1 MLFIMYFIFK
11 GCLTMTQ
18 IEAAMK
24 GIATKEIK
32 EVATAEQRS
41 EEFIMK
47 GLVKGSIVIPK
58 NINHNIKA
66 RGIGKGLKTK
76 VNANIG
82 TSSDIAQLDNELL
95 KLESAID
102 AKADSVMDLS
112 TGGDLDY
119 IRKTILNKSSIMV
132 GNVPIYQI
140 AVEAAESKGSIA
152 YITED
157 DIFNTIEKQAQ
168 DGIDYMTLHC
178 GVTLET
184 LERLIKQGRVED
196 IVSRGGSFLSV
207 WMLHNKKQN
216 PLFENFDRVLEIAK
230 KYDVTISLGDGF
242 RPGAIADATDRAQIH
257 ELILLGELH
266 KRALDAGVQSMIE
279 GPGHVPINQVE
290 TNAEIEKTL
299 CNDAPFY
306 VLGPVVTDIA
316 PGYDHITSAIGGAL
330 MASKGADFLC
340 YVTRAEHVRLPD
352 PDDVR
357 EGVIVT
363 RIAAHAAD
371 IAKNI
376 PGAFEWDLQMS
387 RARKSLNWDEMT
399 NLSIDPEYVARE
411 RSSSLPDEEDV
422 CTMCGKFCAI
432 KLLTKALNNDYQ

>member
-1 MLFIMYFIFK
+1 
-11 GCLTMTQ
+11 MTQ
-18 IEAAMK
+18 IEAAKK
-24 GIATKEIK
+24 GIATEEIK
-32 EVATAEQRS
+32 YVAKRERRS
-41 EEFIMK
+41 EEFIME
-47 GLVKGSIVIPK
+47 GLVNGSIVIPK
-58 NINHNIKA
+58 NINHSIKPMA
-66 RGIGKGLKTK
+66 IGKGLKTK

-82 TSSDIAQLDNELL
+82 TSSDIAQLSNELKKL
-95 KLESAID
+95 KAAIE

-119 IRKTILNKSSIMV
+119 IRKKILKESSVVV

-140 AVEAAESKGSIA
+140 AVETAESKGSIA
-152 YITED
+152 YMTKD
-157 DIFNTIEKQAQ
+157 DIFNTIEKQAK

-184 LERLIKQGRVED
+184 LERLIQQGRIED

-207 WMLHNKKQN
+207 WMLYNKKQN
-216 PLFENFDRVLEIAK
+216 PLFEDFERILEIAK
-230 KYDVTISLGDGF
+230 RYDVTLSLGDGF

-266 KRALDAGVQSMIE
+266 KKALDYGVQSMIE
-279 GPGHVPINQVE
+279 GPGHVPINQVI
-290 TNAEIEKTL
+290 TNAEIEKSL
-299 CNDAPFY
+299 CDNAPFY

-330 MASKGADFLC
+330 MAANGADFLC
-340 YVTRAEHVRLPD
+340 YVTKAEHVRLPE
-352 PDDVR
+352 PEDVR

-371 IAKNI
+371 IAKGI
-376 PGAFEWDLQMS
+376 PGAIEWDLEMS
-387 RARKSLNWDEMT
+387 KARKSLNWENMI
-399 NLSIDPEYVARE
+399 NLSIDPEYVKKE
-411 RSSSLPDEEDV
+411 RSSSMPEESDV

-432 KLLTKALNNDYQ
+432 KLLNKALKKEE

>member
-1 MLFIMYFIFK
+1 
-11 GCLTMTQ
+11 MTQ
-18 IEAAMK
+18 IEAARK
-24 GIATKEIK
+24 GIVTPEIK
-32 EVATAEQRS
+32 QVAQKEQRS
-41 EEFIMK
+41 VEYIME
-47 GLVKGSIVIPK
+47 GLKNGTIVIPK
-58 NINHNIKA
+58 NKNHDIEA
-66 RGIGKGLKTK
+66 VGIGKGLRTK

-82 TSSDIAQLDNELL
+82 TSSDIAELDNELK
-95 KLESAID
+95 KLDAAVE

-119 IRKTILNKSSIMV
+119 IRREILKRSPIVV
-132 GNVPIYQI
+132 GNVPIYQA
-140 AVEAAESKGSIA
+140 AVEVAQKKGSIA
-152 YITED
+152 FMTED
-157 DIFNTIEKQAQ
+157 DIFSTIEKQAK

-207 WMLHNKKQN
+207 WMLYNKKQN
-216 PLFENFDRVLEIAK
+216 PLFEKFDRILEIAK
-230 KYDVTISLGDGF
+230 EYDVTLSLGDGF

-266 KRALDAGVQSMIE
+266 KRALEAGVQSMIE
-279 GPGHVPINQVE
+279 GPGHVPIDQVI
-290 TNAEIEKTL
+290 TNAQIEKSL
-299 CNDAPFY
+299 CEGAPFY

-330 MASKGADFLC
+330 MAAYGADFLC
-340 YVTRAEHVRLPD
+340 YVTKAEHVRLPT
-352 PDDVR
+352 PEDVR

-371 IAKNI
+371 IAKQI
-376 PGAFEWDLQMS
+376 PGAKQWDLEMS
-387 RARKSLNWDEMT
+387 RARKALNWERMIE
-399 NLSIDPEYVARE
+399 LSIDPEYVRE
-411 RSSSLPDEEDV
+411 LRSSSLPKEDDV

-432 KLLTKALNNDYQ
+432 KLLNKALRNQE

>member
-1 MLFIMYFIFK
+1 
-11 GCLTMTQ
+11 MTQ
-18 IEAAMK
+18 IEAARK
-24 GIATKEIK
+24 GIVTPEIK
-32 EVATAEQRS
+32 QVAQKEQRS
-41 EEFIMK
+41 VEYIME
-47 GLVKGSIVIPK
+47 GLKNGTIVIPK
-58 NINHNIKA
+58 NKNHDIDA
-66 RGIGKGLKTK
+66 VGIGKGLRTK

-82 TSSDIAQLDNELL
+82 TSSDIAELDNELK
-95 KLESAID
+95 KLDAAVE

-119 IRKTILNKSSIMV
+119 IRREILKRSPIVV
-132 GNVPIYQI
+132 GNVPIYQA
-140 AVEAAESKGSIA
+140 AVEVAQKKGSIA
-152 YITED
+152 FMTED
-157 DIFNTIEKQAQ
+157 DIFSTIEKQAK

-207 WMLHNKKQN
+207 WMLYNKKQN
-216 PLFENFDRVLEIAK
+216 PLFEKFDRILEIAK
-230 KYDVTISLGDGF
+230 EYDVTLSLGDGF

-266 KRALDAGVQSMIE
+266 KRALEAGVQSMIE
-279 GPGHVPINQVE
+279 GPGHVPIDQVIM
-290 TNAEIEKTL
+290 NAQIEKSV
-299 CNDAPFY
+299 CDGAPFY

-330 MASKGADFLC
+330 MAAYGADFLC
-340 YVTRAEHVRLPD
+340 YVTKAEHVRLPT
-352 PDDVR
+352 PEDVR

-371 IAKNI
+371 IAKQI
-376 PGAFEWDLQMS
+376 PGAKQWDLEMS
-387 RARKSLNWDEMT
+387 RARKALNWERMIE
-399 NLSIDPEYVARE
+399 LSIDPEYVRE
-411 RSSSLPDEEDV
+411 LRSSSLPKEDDV

-432 KLLTKALNNDYQ
+432 KLLNKALRNQE

>member
-1 MLFIMYFIFK
+1 
-11 GCLTMTQ
+11 MTQ
-18 IEAAMK
+18 IEAARK
-24 GIATKEIK
+24 GIATEEIK
-32 EVATAEQRS
+32 YVARKEKRS
-41 EEFIMK
+41 EEFIMN
-47 GLVKGSIVIPK
+47 GLVNGNIVIPK
-58 NINHNIKA
+58 NINHDIKPMA
-66 RGIGKGLKTK
+66 VGKGLKTK

-82 TSSDIAQLDNELL
+82 TSSDIAQLENELKKL
-95 KLESAID
+95 KAAIA

-119 IRKTILNKSSIMV
+119 IRRKILKESSIVV

-140 AVEAAESKGSIA
+140 AVETAEKKGSVA
-152 YITED
+152 YMSED
-157 DIFNTIEKQAQ
+157 DIFETIEKQAA

-184 LERLIKQGRVED
+184 LERLIQQGRVED

-207 WMLHNKKQN
+207 WMLYNKKQN
-216 PLFENFDRVLEIAK
+216 PLFERFDRVLEIAK
-230 KYDVTISLGDGF
+230 KYDVTLSLGDGF

-266 KRALDAGVQSMIE
+266 KKALEAGVQSMIE
-279 GPGHVPINQVE
+279 GPGHVPINQVI
-290 TNAEIEKTL
+290 TNAEIEKRL
-299 CNDAPFY
+299 CDNAPFY

-330 MASKGADFLC
+330 MAANGADFLC
-340 YVTRAEHVRLPD
+340 YVTKAEHVRLPD
-352 PDDVR
+352 ADDVR

-371 IAKNI
+371 IAKGI
-376 PGAFEWDLQMS
+376 PGAFEWDLEMS
-387 RARKSLNWDEMT
+387 KARKSLNWEGMI
-399 NLSIDPEYVARE
+399 NLSIDPDYV
-411 RSSSLPDEEDV
+411 RSQRDSSMPEENDV

-432 KLLTKALNNDYQ
+432 KLLNKALRKDV